1 MQHVACM
8 TVVMALVLRWR
19 RQGLT
24 DSTRPEYRF
33 VQESRIH
40 PLGIG
45 PKDLSEFGLLSKSIR
60 LGDAMSLCCFS
71 QEQQQQRQ
79 SALLGAGDR
88 AFRVFGPTASG
99 AWGLASCWLLV
110 CLLLVSCWDARRP
123 GSHAQHGKGEA
134 RGFKSACVLVVFTG
148 FGLSCFHCSAGRRRG
163 DGPKLHVVQVH
174 THYVQCGLNC
184 DLSRSG
190 GQMPDLDSCVTPN

>member
-1 MQHVACM
+1 MPLALPRGDS
-8 TVVMALVLRWR
+8 TELSLPLVLRWR

-40 PLGIG
+40 PLGTG

-79 SALLGAGDR
+79 SALLAAGDR
-88 AFRVFGPTASG
+88 AFRVFSG
-99 AWGLASCWLLV
+99 GSREYIFRATGLIC
-110 CLLLVSCWDARRP
+110 R
-123 GSHAQHGKGEA
+123 
-134 RGFKSACVLVVFTG
+134 
-148 FGLSCFHCSAGRRRG
+148 
-163 DGPKLHVVQVH
+163 
-174 THYVQCGLNC
+174 Y
-184 DLSRSG
+184 LSRGLEFTDPPPSLNPRHSLLSPLG
-190 GQMPDLDSCVTPN
+190 IQLQCAEAFSA

>member
-1 MQHVACM
+1 MP
-8 TVVMALVLRWR
+8 LVLRWR

-40 PLGIG
+40 PLGTG

-79 SALLGAGDR
+79 SALLGAGHR
-88 AFRVFGPTASG
+88 ALPFHPWVDHVQLRATKHILCEILPCERTYYA
-99 AWGLASCWLLV
+99 APCAPEADNCLAVIAAQLSTVVNL
-110 CLLLVSCWDARRP
+110 CLA
-123 GSHAQHGKGEA
+123 
-134 RGFKSACVLVVFTG
+134 
-148 FGLSCFHCSAGRRRG
+148 
-163 DGPKLHVVQVH
+163 
-174 THYVQCGLNC
+174 
-184 DLSRSG
+184 
-190 GQMPDLDSCVTPN
+190 